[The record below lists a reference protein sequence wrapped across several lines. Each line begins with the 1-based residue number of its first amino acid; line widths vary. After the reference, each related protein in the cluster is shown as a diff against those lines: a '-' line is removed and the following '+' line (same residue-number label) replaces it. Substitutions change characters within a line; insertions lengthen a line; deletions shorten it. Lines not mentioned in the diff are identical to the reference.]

1 MQSLSSFI
9 RTAAELATDGPIP
22 ASTKSQIAAVMLAER
37 EFARHLGPVA
47 CAWQTCLHAF
57 DELLSAD
64 ATVEVYRRWL
74 VVNPDEPRVLEAYQR
89 AISDAVG
96 SSEWLADCLIAHR
109 KALRQAQQDA
119 VRPAERP
126 AGAAA

>member
-1 MQSLSSFI
+1 MFRSLSSHL
-9 RTAAELATDGPIP
+9 RTAAENATDGRID
-22 ASTKSQIAAVMLAER
+22 AGTKAQIAAVMLAER
-37 EFARHLGPVA
+37 YQHAIGPVA
-47 CAWQTCLHAF
+47 VAWQTCLHAF